1 MGCGER
7 LMFEKTLGWH
17 DQFYEQ
23 MMNFRSK
30 NKFKIE
36 LCFVSNQFI
45 LNTTLKTNV
54 WNQNFD
60 ILQIHCCNF
69 VTVHLQLSLP
79 IYCSNLKVFLWRLYF
94 IPTILSCSI
103 HFIRTI
109 QSKQAAREHWYK
121 FRGLCLSLLPP
132 LRSEYTGAGV
142 RDGQETVVMIW
153 CTELYSTVQYCAVR
167 RCWER
172 AGDGR
177 IGTNISGQ
185 K

>member
-1 MGCGER
+1 
-7 LMFEKTLGWH
+7 MFQNGSFWILL
-17 DQFYEQ
+17 Y
-23 MMNFRSK
+23 SK
-30 NKFKIE
+30 NKCLDPK
-36 LCFVSNQFI
+36 
-45 LNTTLKTNV
+45 
-54 WNQNFD
+54 FD

-94 IPTILSCSI
+94 IPTVSSCPI

-109 QSKQAAREHWYK
+109 QSKLAARGLWNK
-121 FRGLCLSLLPP
+121 FRGLCLSR
-132 LRSEYTGAGV
+132 RSEYTGAGAGV

-153 CTELYSTVQYCAVR
+153 CTEVCTVQYSTVQ

-177 IGTNISGQ
+177 IGTNISGPNCL
-185 K
+185 KISDLKWFL